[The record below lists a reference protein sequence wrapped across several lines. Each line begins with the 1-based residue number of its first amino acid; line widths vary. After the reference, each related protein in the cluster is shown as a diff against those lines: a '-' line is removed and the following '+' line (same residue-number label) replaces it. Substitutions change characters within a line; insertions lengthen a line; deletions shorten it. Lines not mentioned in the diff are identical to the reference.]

1 MKKIENKEE
10 KMEILEPKIIFES
23 NDYLV
28 IDKPAGLAVHPGG
41 NIKGD
46 TLKEWLLKYYPKIK
60 NVGEDL
66 DRPGIMHR
74 LDMDVSGLM
83 VIAKNQKSYES
94 LKNQFKERKIIKEY
108 TALAHGKIMKE
119 NDIIDFPIKR
129 SKDGFRMAAMPK
141 NTENLLTRRSP
152 KNRDQGNLNGFFK
165 AKDAITEFTVIKSF
179 INYSLLKIKIKT
191 GRTHQIRVHLFAYG
205 HPLAGDDLYFNKKTK
220 VKNAKL
226 ALNRVFLF
234 ADYLSFLDLEGKK
247 VEFSLEM
254 PMSLKNKMPKN

>member
-1 MKKIENKEE
+1 
-10 KMEILEPKIIFES
+10 
-23 NDYLV
+23 
-28 IDKPAGLAVHPGG
+28 
-41 NIKGD
+41 
-46 TLKEWLLKYYPKIK
+46 
-60 NVGEDL
+60 
-66 DRPGIMHR
+66 
-74 LDMDVSGLM
+74 
-83 VIAKNQKSYES
+83 
-94 LKNQFKERKIIKEY
+94 
-108 TALAHGKIMKE
+108 
-119 NDIIDFPIKR
+119 
-129 SKDGFRMAAMPK
+129 MAAMPK

-165 AKDAITEFTVIKSF
+165 AKDAITEFTVIKRF

-254 PMSLKNKMPKN
+254 PISLKNKMPNN